1 MSIAVSK
8 IYGFITR
15 AAQIKLS
22 LNAFG
27 WVLVYHCLYFLT
39 PIKFGYFDIVLI
51 YINIYMYIVMHI
63 VMHILRDINVV
74 YNVTLDYKTWPEIS
88 IAFFMKQWKWLF
100 QTREL
105 YNKVYLMR
113 IA

>member
-39 PIKFGYFDIVLI
+39 PIKFGYFDVVFI
-51 YINIYMYIVMHI
+51 YIKVCIFQGMISSIYIYMT
-63 VMHILRDINVV
+63 ILTG
-74 YNVTLDYKTWPEIS
+74 Y
-88 IAFFMKQWKWLF
+88 
-100 QTREL
+100 
-105 YNKVYLMR
+105 
-113 IA
+113 

>member
-51 YINIYMYIVMHI
+51 YVGIVVSISIRIYMMKRVT
-63 VMHILRDINVV
+63 IL
-74 YNVTLDYKTWPEIS
+74 TGYKS
-88 IAFFMKQWKWLF
+88 CM
-100 QTREL
+100 
-105 YNKVYLMR
+105 
-113 IA
+113 

>member
-1 MSIAVSK
+1 MSIAVSE

-51 YINIYMYIVMHI
+51 YINIYMYSYAYSYAYYG
-63 VMHILRDINVV
+63 IL
-74 YNVTLDYKTWPEIS
+74 
-88 IAFFMKQWKWLF
+88 MLF
-100 QTREL
+100 I
-105 YNKVYLMR
+105 M
-113 IA
+113 